1 MRDVVAGALQAL
13 GDYLTGIVIG
23 FGLAVLVLA
32 VMILAALS
40 ALMG

>member
-1 MRDVVAGALQAL
+1 MRDVVADALHAL

-23 FGLAVLVLA
+23 FGLAVLFLA
-32 VMILAALS
+32 VVVVAALS